1 MARLLCRSSNVR
13 TPRKHLAAMQGAFL
27 CLLNDRISNHPEM
40 GRNPA
45 QTRADIDFSACT
57 DEMAAP
63 ENRALGRAFQG
74 AEIGSN
80 RTTKKIF
87 SPAIL
92 Y

>member
-1 MARLLCRSSNVR
+1 
-13 TPRKHLAAMQGAFL
+13 MQGAFFVSAE
-27 CLLNDRISNHPEM
+27 RQGPNHPEM